1 MRELIIVCYV
11 DQCLL
16 NNMYRQSKRQIT
28 DNYRVGLP
36 ASMANSLLFILF
48 LSCKIRNKIKYTG
61 KNPTYAQAQIKLFAH
76 NTVLCES

>member
-48 LSCKIRNKIKYTG
+48 LSCKIRNKIK
-61 KNPTYAQAQIKLFAH
+61 
-76 NTVLCES
+76 